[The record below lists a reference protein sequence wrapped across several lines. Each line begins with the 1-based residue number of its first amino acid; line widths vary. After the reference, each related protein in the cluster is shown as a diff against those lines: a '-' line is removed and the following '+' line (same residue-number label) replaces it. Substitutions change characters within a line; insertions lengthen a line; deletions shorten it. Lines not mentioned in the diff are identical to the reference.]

1 MALGLPGD
9 SPHLQPEILAN
20 RPILSLGR
28 GQRKDSTLSFLYRET
43 KERILFLSDTQGKT
57 ASRLGQ
63 KVTISTAGERSE
75 AFVPPRLPPVPAVRM
90 DRLYTRLEAANRA
103 IGRLDGV
110 ASILPDTPLFL
121 YMYVRKEALLSSQ
134 IEGTQ
139 SSLSDLLLFE
149 SEDAPGVPLDDVQE
163 VSNYIGAMNHGLN
176 RIREGFPLSLRLIR
190 EIHEALLSKGRGSTK
205 QPGEFRKS
213 QNWIGGT
220 RPGNALFVPPPP
232 ERVMDLMADLETFIH
247 TDAPEIPF
255 LIKAGLVHV
264 QFETIHPFLD
274 GNGRLGRLLITF
286 LLCTHGILKEP
297 ILYLSLYFKSH
308 RQHYYDLLQRVRDHG
323 DWETWLE
330 FFLDGI
336 TETSLQAADAAREIL
351 QLFESDRKRIEE
363 LGRPAASALRVHQLL
378 QQKPLTGIN
387 DAAEKLKLSSPTV
400 AKSIE
405 HLEQLGI
412 VRETTGRQRGRKF
425 VYGEYLNILNRGTE
439 PLNR

>member
-1 MALGLPGD
+1 
-9 SPHLQPEILAN
+9 
-20 RPILSLGR
+20 LSV
-28 GQRKDSTLSFLYRET
+28 
-43 KERILFLSDTQGKT
+43 TQGQNAT
-57 ASRLGQ
+57 RLGQ
-63 KVTISTAGERSE
+63 RVAISTAGERAE
-75 AFVPPRLPPVPAVRM
+75 AYVPQALPPIPPVQLE
-90 DRLYTRLEAANRA
+90 RLYGRLEAANRA

-139 SSLSDLLLFE
+139 SSLSELLLFE
-149 SEDAPGVPLDDVQE
+149 SEDVPGVPLDDVQE

-205 QPGEFRKS
+205 QPGEFRRS

-232 ERVMDLMADLETFIH
+232 DRVMDLMAGLEEFIH
-247 TDAPEIPF
+247 ADTPEIPF
-255 LIKAGLVHV
+255 LVKAGLVHV

-308 RQHYYDLLQRVRDHG
+308 RQQYYDLLQRVRDYG

-351 QLFESDRKRIEE
+351 RLFEADRHRIEE
-363 LGRPAASALRVHQLL
+363 LGRPAASALRVHQML
-378 QQKPLTGIN
+378 QQKPLIGIN
-387 DAAEKLKLSSPTV
+387 EATVKLKMSQPTV
-400 AKSIE
+400 AKSIQ
-405 HLEQLGI
+405 HLEALGI
-412 VRETTGRQRGRKF
+412 VRETTGRQRGRRF
-425 VYGEYLNILNRGTE
+425 VYNEYLNILNRGTE
-439 PLNR
+439 PLGK